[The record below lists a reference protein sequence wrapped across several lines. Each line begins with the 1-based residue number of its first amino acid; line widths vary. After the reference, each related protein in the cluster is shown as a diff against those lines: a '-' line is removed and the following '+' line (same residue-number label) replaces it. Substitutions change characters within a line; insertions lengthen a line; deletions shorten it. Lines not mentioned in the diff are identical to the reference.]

1 MAKNIFYQMH
11 SRASKAAGCRIQMN
25 LNGCHRESLPQPNV
39 LASKIP
45 GARQIMNGAGNKL
58 RTNTAFYITTC
69 SKSGMQSGQ
78 REGGKKTEEER
89 QKTKESIWRDKQ
101 SWEGKPEKMKSRT
114 YQKYN
119 CRKQRLI

>member
-1 MAKNIFYQMH
+1 MH
-11 SRASKAAGCRIQMN
+11 SRASKAAGCRIQMH
-25 LNGCHRESLPQPNV
+25 LNGCHRESLPQSNV

-78 REGGKKTEEER
+78 REGGQEDRRREAENKRIHLER
-89 QKTKESIWRDKQ
+89 
-101 SWEGKPEKMKSRT
+101 
-114 YQKYN
+114 
-119 CRKQRLI
+119 